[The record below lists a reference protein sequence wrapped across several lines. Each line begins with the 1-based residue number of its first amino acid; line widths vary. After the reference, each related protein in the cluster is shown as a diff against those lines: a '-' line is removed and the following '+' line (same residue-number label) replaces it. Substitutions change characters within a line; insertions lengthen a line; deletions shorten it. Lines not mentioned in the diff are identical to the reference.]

1 MQTSFVLIIHGP
13 DRPGLVGALADAI
26 SSHSGSWMESRMANL
41 SGQFAGILRVEC
53 PASAKDS
60 LVDDLEKLAEQGIHV
75 QLAGEPVRDDS
86 RGESVVITIT
96 GHDEPGIVKT
106 IASVLAAQSV
116 NVEELKTSL
125 ESAPMSGHSLFCTK
139 GEVRLPEGLEI
150 TDLIN
155 ALEEVGS
162 DLTVD
167 VN

>member
-1 MQTSFVLIIHGP
+1 MQTSLVLTIHGP
-13 DRPGLVGALADAI
+13 DRPGFVEALADVV
-26 SSHSGSWMESRMANL
+26 SSHGGSWMESRMANL

-53 PASAKDS
+53 PDSAKDS
-60 LVDDLEKLAEQGIHV
+60 LVGDLENLSGQGIHV
-75 QLAGEPVRDDS
+75 QVAGEPVS
-86 RGESVVITIT
+86 AGSSGESVVITIT

-106 IASVLAAQSV
+106 IASVLAGKNV
-116 NVEELKTSL
+116 NVEELETSL
-125 ESAPMSGHSLFCTK
+125 ESAPMSGHPLFCTK

-150 TDLIN
+150 AELIN

>member
-1 MQTSFVLIIHGP
+1 MQASLVLIIHGP
-13 DRPGLVGALADAI
+13 DRPGLVGALADVI

-60 LVDDLEKLAEQGIHV
+60 LVGDLEKLAEQGIHV
-75 QLAGEPVRDDS
+75 QVAGDPVRDES
-86 RGESVVITIT
+86 SGESVLITIT

-106 IASVLAAQSV
+106 IASVLTAESV
-116 NVEELKTSL
+116 NVEELETSL
-125 ESAPMSGHSLFCTK
+125 ESAPMSGHSIFCAK